1 MATISDFTKVYDVQ
15 PNTIRQWSKTFAD
28 FLTPGA
34 NPPKGETRVY
44 SDADGQVIALIADMR
59 QDHQS
64 YESIHAALA
73 AGDRGQWPPDA
84 PPVPQDAPGQPE
96 NTLQL
101 ITHLT
106 AKASQ
111 LEGELGAIKGE
122 RDHLRNQLDI
132 AQDARRTAEI
142 HAAELQTELR
152 ILRELTDDKT
162 PQGEKSSF
170 WSRLFN
176 RNP

>member
-1 MATISDFTKVYDVQ
+1 MAYTVGKAADFAEIGATTARDYLRAFPEYFSDGATPPPGSRRSLTWQDIETLATIKQLRAQGQ
-15 PNTIRQWSKTFAD
+15 PDEAINATLATGERVNMRPYAD
-28 FLTPGA
+28 NA
-34 NPPKGETRVY
+34 
-44 SDADGQVIALIADMR
+44 
-59 QDHQS
+59 
-64 YESIHAALA
+64 
-73 AGDRGQWPPDA
+73 
-84 PPVPQDAPGQPE
+84 DAPGPGSE
-96 NTLQL
+96 L
-101 ITHLT
+101 ITRLT
-106 AKASQ
+106 AAASQ
-111 LEGELGAIKGE
+111 WEATAKTIADE